1 MSPRPFQNA
10 FFASAHAL
18 LASTVVLSGLA
29 YPISALA
36 QGYAD
41 RGPGVAVSQASESS
55 LTTAGGEV
63 ILRIASSVVAG
74 RPQFRYLPGSNGDT
88 VLTADFE
95 GLSWNAPA
103 KVIRLNSPEKGLSNS
118 SFTGIKEIRIAQFQ
132 ASPSVL
138 RVSFV
143 ARDPAVLKKVAIG
156 AAPGLLKLSWK
167 AAGSTVASSAAS
179 TAAGST
185 SRTAAASSLVASKKN
200 STTPAKAPSLRLA
213 SASQMPPLAS
223 TKGEEAAR
231 EVAAKE
237 LAAKELA
244 AKKTAAKEPAAKEL
258 VNEPSKEGKGGWF
271 ARLRAKTKDY
281 FSASP
286 EQLAEEESTQSPKP
300 ATAQLAKQSAKP
312 QTKHREDDQSVS
324 APLAPSIAQTSPA
337 AAKMARIPA
346 LAPTLGAREPITS
359 AFPSIKENP
368 LKESG
373 YRESG
378 YRDSASRESGY
389 RDSGYRQ
396 TGSRDSE
403 RGTTNG
409 AVTASAV
416 TSNAAT
422 SIGVTG
428 DRAIEESPVEKPE
441 VPLGPP
447 PLITL
452 ETADPQGSGAK
463 LEIFRVERPD
473 GKQLNFKSFRLHNP
487 ERYVVDMPEYRELA
501 NSVLPDVSTSP
512 LVSSMRVGLPG
523 ESEGAGRLVLQL
535 TDDTVSIDES
545 FNAGSSYMTVTLAKG
560 LTGNAG
566 IARSGNLASPLAT
579 TNGPILV
586 PRAPTETVVVL
597 DAGHG
602 GNDPGA
608 VRGDVQEKEVTLQ
621 IIAKLKKVLE
631 SKGARIVLTRSDD
644 TFVSLEDRVKITNT
658 VSPNLFL
665 SVHINSLE
673 STSNIYG
680 IETYFQT
687 DQSRPLADRV
697 HSSLVSGLGAPDRS
711 VRKARFYV
719 INHTPIPAIL
729 AEVGYITNKAE
740 RDRLISSDYQ
750 QKVASALARGV
761 MLYLQDIKS
770 QNSFANNSSGSVSS
784 SSDGQKPSK
793 LATGSWKPTK

>member
-10 FFASAHAL
+10 FFASANAF
-18 LASTVVLSGLA
+18 LASTVVLSGFA

-95 GLSWNAPA
+95 GLSWNGPA

-143 ARDPAVLKKVAIG
+143 ARDPVVLKKVAIG

-167 AAGSTVASSAAS
+167 AVGSTVASSAAG
-179 TAAGST
+179 TATGPM
-185 SRTAAASSLVASKKN
+185 SRSAAASSLVASKKN
-200 STTPAKAPSLRLA
+200 STAPGKAPSLRLA

-223 TKGEEAAR
+223 TKASEAAVEVAAR

-237 LAAKELA
+237 QASREQASSEQAAKE
-244 AKKTAAKEPAAKEL
+244 TA
-258 VNEPSKEGKGGWF
+258 NEPSKEGKGGWF

-286 EQLAEEESTQSPKP
+286 EQLAEEGTQSPKP
-300 ATAQLAKQSAKP
+300 ATVQSAKP
-312 QTKHREDDQSVS
+312 SAKPQAKHRDEEPSVR

-337 AAKMARIPA
+337 AAKIARMPA

-373 YRESG
+373 YR
-378 YRDSASRESGY
+378 
-389 RDSGYRQ
+389 DSGYRQ
-396 TGSRDSE
+396 SGFRDSE
-403 RGTTNG
+403 RSTTGN
-409 AVTASAV
+409 AVSSNAVSSNAGSGSAV
-416 TSNAAT
+416 SSNAVT
-422 SIGVTG
+422 SIGVSG
-428 DRAIEESPVEKPE
+428 DRATDESPVEKPE

-566 IARSGNLASPLAT
+566 IARSGNLASPLAA

>member
-1 MSPRPFQNA
+1 MSSRPFQNA
-10 FFASAHAL
+10 FFASAYAL
-18 LASTVVLSGLA
+18 LASTVVLSGFA

-36 QGYAD
+36 QSYAD
-41 RGPGVAVSQASESS
+41 HGPGVAVTQASEGS

-74 RPQFRYLPGSNGDT
+74 RPQFRYLPGSNGET

-103 KVIRLNSPEKGLSNS
+103 RVIRLNSPEKGLSNS

-143 ARDPAVLKKVAIG
+143 ARDPTVLKKVAIG
-156 AAPGLLKLSWK
+156 AAPGLLELSWK
-167 AAGSTVASSAAS
+167 AAGSAVASAAAD
-179 TAAGST
+179 TTTGPI
-185 SRTAAASSLVASKKN
+185 SRTAVASALAAGKKN
-200 STTPAKAPSLRLA
+200 STAPSKAPSLRLA
-213 SASQMPPLAS
+213 SASQMPPLAL
-223 TKGEEAAR
+223 TKA

-237 LAAKELA
+237 V
-244 AKKTAAKEPAAKEL
+244 AAKEP
-258 VNEPSKEGKGGWF
+258 VNEPSKEAKGGWF

-281 FSASP
+281 FSTSP
-286 EQLAEEESTQSPKP
+286 EQLAEEESTQSAKP
-300 ATAQLAKQSAKP
+300 ATAQLAKQSGKP
-312 QTKHREDDQSVS
+312 QTKHRDEEQSVS

-337 AAKMARIPA
+337 AAKIARMPA
-346 LAPTLGAREPITS
+346 MAPTLGTREPITS
-359 AFPSIKENP
+359 AFPSIKANP

-378 YRDSASRESGY
+378 YRESGSRESGSRESAY
-389 RDSGYRQ
+389 RDSGSRQ
-396 TGSRDSE
+396 SGSRDSE
-403 RGTTNG
+403 RSTTNG
-409 AVTASAV
+409 ADAASAV
-416 TSNAAT
+416 TSSAVTASAAT

-428 DRAIEESPVEKPE
+428 DRATEESAVEKPE

-560 LTGNAG
+560 VTGNAG
-566 IARSGNLASPLAT
+566 IARSGNLASPLAA

-586 PRAPTETVVVL
+586 PRAPTEKVVVL

-608 VRGDVQEKEVTLQ
+608 VRGDVQEKEITLQ

-784 SSDGQKPSK
+784 SSDCQKPSK

>member
-1 MSPRPFQNA
+1 
-10 FFASAHAL
+10 
-18 LASTVVLSGLA
+18 
-29 YPISALA
+29 
-36 QGYAD
+36 
-41 RGPGVAVSQASESS
+41 
-55 LTTAGGEV
+55 
-63 ILRIASSVVAG
+63 
-74 RPQFRYLPGSNGDT
+74 
-88 VLTADFE
+88 
-95 GLSWNAPA
+95 
-103 KVIRLNSPEKGLSNS
+103 
-118 SFTGIKEIRIAQFQ
+118 
-132 ASPSVL
+132 
-138 RVSFV
+138 
-143 ARDPAVLKKVAIG
+143 
-156 AAPGLLKLSWK
+156 
-167 AAGSTVASSAAS
+167 
-179 TAAGST
+179 
-185 SRTAAASSLVASKKN
+185 
-200 STTPAKAPSLRLA
+200 
-213 SASQMPPLAS
+213 
-223 TKGEEAAR
+223 
-231 EVAAKE
+231 
-237 LAAKELA
+237 
-244 AKKTAAKEPAAKEL
+244 
-258 VNEPSKEGKGGWF
+258 
-271 ARLRAKTKDY
+271 
-281 FSASP
+281 
-286 EQLAEEESTQSPKP
+286 
-300 ATAQLAKQSAKP
+300 
-312 QTKHREDDQSVS
+312 
-324 APLAPSIAQTSPA
+324 
-337 AAKMARIPA
+337 
-346 LAPTLGAREPITS
+346 
-359 AFPSIKENP
+359 
-368 LKESG
+368 
-373 YRESG
+373 
-378 YRDSASRESGY
+378 
-389 RDSGYRQ
+389 
-396 TGSRDSE
+396 
-403 RGTTNG
+403 
-409 AVTASAV
+409 
-416 TSNAAT
+416 
-422 SIGVTG
+422 
-428 DRAIEESPVEKPE
+428 
-441 VPLGPP
+441 
-447 PLITL
+447 
-452 ETADPQGSGAK
+452 
-463 LEIFRVERPD
+463 VERPD

-560 LTGNAG
+560 VTGNAG
-566 IARSGNLASPLAT
+566 IARSGNLASPLAA

-586 PRAPTETVVVL
+586 PRAPTEKVVVL

-608 VRGDVQEKEVTLQ
+608 VRGDVQEKEITLQ

-784 SSDGQKPSK
+784 SSDCQKPSK

>member
-10 FFASAHAL
+10 FFASAYAL
-18 LASTVVLSGLA
+18 LASTVVLSGFA

-36 QGYAD
+36 QTYAD

-95 GLSWNAPA
+95 GLSWNGPA
-103 KVIRLNSPEKGLSNS
+103 KVIRLNSPEKGLTNS

-167 AAGSTVASSAAS
+167 AAGSAVGSTLAS
-179 TAAGST
+179 TAAGTSAGTSVGST
-185 SRTAAASSLVASKKN
+185 SRTAAASALAASKKN
-200 STTPAKAPSLRLA
+200 STAPGKAPSLRLA

-223 TKGEEAAR
+223 TKAPEAAR

-237 LAAKELA
+237 A
-244 AKKTAAKEPAAKEL
+244 AAKEP

-286 EQLAEEESTQSPKP
+286 EQLAEEEGTQSPKP

-312 QTKHREDDQSVS
+312 QTKHRDDDQSVS

-337 AAKMARIPA
+337 AAKIARMPA

-378 YRDSASRESGY
+378 YRESASRESGY

-396 TGSRDSE
+396 TGSRYSE

-409 AVTASAV
+409 AVAANAV
-416 TSNAAT
+416 TSSAAT
-422 SIGVTG
+422 GIGVTG
-428 DRAIEESPVEKPE
+428 DRATEESAAEKPE

-501 NSVLPDVSTSP
+501 NSVLPDLSTSP

-566 IARSGNLASPLAT
+566 IARSGNLASPLAA

-658 VSPNLFL
+658 VLPNLFL